1 MWFTCTRRLSIGIL
15 GCLLVVNTPA
25 VVGAATLIWEGDV
38 GNNWFAGTAGT
49 NTNWFNQSNNQQVLP
64 VSGDDLVFTASGI
77 YTGSLTLAG
86 ERIAPN
92 SITVGVAGN
101 HEGSL
106 FTPDQVFADQ
116 GTIQLGAGGLTVYL
130 PGAAD
135 GDRNVYFN
143 TDFQLSDGSFVQS
156 RFAADAAG
164 QRQVHLNGQIS
175 GGSASHP
182 ITVELSSPDGGAGDS
197 KAIVLANPMPDLY
210 GALKLNGTVYCKA
223 TDGAI
228 WGNESTTVHL
238 SSGGETNVYA
248 FKAGGDLVVPNDIVL
263 QAGRTVLLSSYQ
275 ADSTWTL
282 SGDITG
288 GSIYDPLDL
297 LGDAG
302 AGFVFAGANQ
312 TFSHC
317 VWTRS
322 GIAVVLAGAGDGGV
336 VWPNVPE
343 VLLKFMDNCPGPTSL
358 LLQGDYTLNAPITL
372 NNVGELKY
380 RDPVLVGQVNDG
392 LTAYEAA
399 FNRKI
404 KVLEDD
410 YQVLQLTADADG
422 KATFNGEINVVGG
435 NYGFDKVGAGT
446 VVVNGRVSQSTG
458 DTLPI
463 GDVNVQQGTLLVNS
477 PGGTDAFHASRIQ
490 VADGAELGGSGVV
503 TGDVVLNSG
512 SVLGPGSDV
521 GTFTI
526 NGNAYFSAHSVL
538 EMHLDG
544 AMGDRLDITG
554 LLDLSG
560 PDDTL
565 RFEVL
570 AGGAGPAR
578 ILASYGLREGEFE
591 NILNLPSGYDV
602 VYNYLGGNY
611 IALVAPEP
619 SSLLLLSV
627 GILGIAWYGRRQR
640 RKQTAKDRRVNNCRT

>member
-1 MWFTCTRRLSIGIL
+1 MWFACTRRLSIGIL
-15 GCLLVVNTPA
+15 GCLIIVVAPA
-25 VVGAATLIWEGDV
+25 VVGAATLTWTGRVDS
-38 GNNWFAGTAGT
+38 NWFT
-49 NTNWFNQSNNQQVLP
+49 NVDGVTNWLNESEKHVVPLA
-64 VSGDDLVFTASGI
+64 DDNLVFTASGI
-77 YTGSLTLAG
+77 YSGSLTLAG
-86 ERIAPN
+86 LAGGTIAIN

-101 HEGSL
+101 SAQSL
-106 FTPDQVFADQ
+106 FSPDQVFAGE
-116 GTIQLGAGGLTVYL
+116 GTIQLGTGGLTVYL

-343 VLLKFMDNCPGPTSL
+343 VLLKFMDNCPGRTSL

-372 NNVGELKY
+372 NNVVELKY

-410 YQVLQLTADADG
+410 YQILQLTADADG

-463 GDVNVQQGTLLVNS
+463 GDVNVQQGTLLVNN

-490 VADGAELGGSGVV
+490 VANGAELGGSGVV
-503 TGDVVLNSG
+503 TGNVVLNSG

-591 NILNLPSGYDV
+591 HILNLPSGYDV

-619 SSLLLLSV
+619 SGLLLLSV
-627 GILGIAWYGRRQR
+627 GVLGIGWYGRRQR
-640 RKQTAKDRRVNNCRT
+640 RRQTATA